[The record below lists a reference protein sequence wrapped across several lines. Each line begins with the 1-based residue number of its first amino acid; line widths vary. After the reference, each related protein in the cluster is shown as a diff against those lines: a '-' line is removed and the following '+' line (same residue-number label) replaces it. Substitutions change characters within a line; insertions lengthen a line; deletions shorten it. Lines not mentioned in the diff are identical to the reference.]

1 MKLNDFIGSVPKELA
16 NIELTGITNDS
27 RNVKSGYAFVCI
39 VGSASDGHDY
49 AEKALQNGASV
60 IITERDI
67 GIKNQLIVADTHKA
81 YADGCAAFFGNPAD
95 KLKLIGI
102 TGTNGKTTVTY
113 LVKSV
118 LEQLGK
124 KVGLIGTIKNMIG
137 DVELEAKNTTPE
149 PYELHGLFKQMVDS
163 GCEYCVMEVSSHAL
177 DQKRVNGL
185 HFAVAGFTNISQ
197 DHLDYH
203 GTMENYVGAK
213 KKLFEMCDCGVFNA
227 DDECVDMLMENI
239 PCKKVTYSV
248 NNNVSDYIAK
258 GVVCHSDGVVF
269 ELIGNSVIN
278 RIKLKTPGKFSVY
291 NGLCAASMVMSL
303 GFSFES
309 VTAALSK
316 STAVKGRAEVVPTGR
331 DFTVIIDY
339 AHTPDGIINILS
351 TMREIKKGRLVAL
364 FGCGGDRDRTKRP
377 LMAAAT
383 AKLADFVIITSD
395 NPRSEKPESIID
407 DIVVGMNGFDV
418 PYEVIVNRA
427 DAINW
432 AIKNAKTDDLIVLMG
447 KGHETYQILADKTIH
462 FDEREVVA
470 QALSSLD
477 NIGE

>member
-1 MKLNDFIGSVPKELA
+1 M
-16 NIELTGITNDS
+16 
-27 RNVKSGYAFVCI
+27 
-39 VGSASDGHDY
+39 
-49 AEKALQNGASV
+49 
-60 IITERDI
+60 
-67 GIKNQLIVADTHKA
+67 
-81 YADGCAAFFGNPAD
+81 
-95 KLKLIGI
+95 
-102 TGTNGKTTVTY
+102 
-113 LVKSV
+113 
-118 LEQLGK
+118 
-124 KVGLIGTIKNMIG
+124 
-137 DVELEAKNTTPE
+137 
-149 PYELHGLFKQMVDS
+149 
-163 GCEYCVMEVSSHAL
+163 
-177 DQKRVNGL
+177 
-185 HFAVAGFTNISQ
+185 
-197 DHLDYH
+197 
-203 GTMENYVGAK
+203 
-213 KKLFEMCDCGVFNA
+213 
-227 DDECVDMLMENI
+227 
-239 PCKKVTYSV
+239 TYSV

-269 ELIGNSVIN
+269 ELIGDSVIN

-309 VTAALSK
+309 VTAALSR
-316 STAVKGRAEVVPTGR
+316 STAVKGRAEVVPTDR

-339 AHTPDGIINILS
+339 AHTPDGIENILS

-407 DIVVGMNGFDV
+407 DIVVGMDGFNV

-470 QALSSLD
+470 EALFSLD
-477 NIGE
+477 SIGE